1 MKNLLRFSLLA
12 LLMTVFNSAWADDVT
27 VSMSSFSAISGNVDG
42 DSNISYEAAKGN
54 ASTAPAVNNGQIRVY
69 QNGGTFTVSAN
80 NGATIKSV
88 TLGSAMK
95 TSVTCSVDGGS
106 AGEAQSISA
115 NGTLTVGDLNCSS
128 ILFTCVGTTTSTR
141 LYVNSLSVTYTPPT
155 TQTVATPTFS
165 PEGGEYTAAQSVTIS
180 CATDGASI
188 YYTTDGSTPTNASTQ
203 YTEPITVSGSTTI
216 KAIAYVGD
224 DASSVASADY
234 TIITPIPGYTI
245 NFESEASAY
254 VDWEFTNMLSN
265 QSGNI
270 TAHGGSCYGTTGGK
284 YTASITTTDI
294 IATPQS
300 LTCYVSKLTGN
311 TTASTWKI
319 QVSDDGSTW
328 TEVAKQS
335 AIDMSAGEWK
345 EFTAN
350 LSSYTNVY
358 VGIFYEGTN
367 AVRAIDDLTLDT
379 TGPAV
384 ATPTFSPEGG
394 EYEEAQTVTI
404 SCDTEDAT
412 IYYTLD
418 GSEPTTESWV
428 YSEPISI
435 EETTTVKAIA
445 YKGDDASSVASVT
458 YYIITPIP
466 ATTYVKVTNANQ
478 LVAGNEYILVTDN
491 GKAMG
496 SQNNNYRNYVNVTLS
511 DDKVTITNEAVAV
524 MTLGGSTGAWTFNT
538 SEGYLS
544 YTSGNSVSVAT
555 ETSDATNWIITND
568 FELESAYAEGRYLQ
582 YNSGSPRF
590 ACYTNTQAPAYLYVK
605 EGSPVGKTPVAS
617 SCTITPTEVAVGTS
631 GSFDAAIEANFN
643 GLDLTDWSSDNPE
656 VLSVSGSYYEAHQV
670 GTVTVTFN
678 CKPLDYVEGSEN
690 YEAVAFTQTVT
701 VYDPNAKGTLNNPY
715 TVEEALAL
723 TELPTNDVYVT
734 GIISKID
741 NVNTSNGDATYWIS
755 DDGTTANQMKVYRGK
770 YLDGADF
777 TAEDQIAVGDGV
789 KICGKLSVYQ
799 GANQFGS
806 DNSKIVE
813 LSHKIPVASNC
824 TITPTEIAVGTSGSF
839 DAAFEANF
847 NGLDLTDWSSDNPE
861 VLSVNASYY
870 EAHQVGTVTVTFN
883 CKPMEGVEG
892 WENYAPVAFTQ
903 TVTVYDPNAPTEVT
917 ATFDAT
923 IDLAETGSTAGE
935 WSITK
940 DGLTISADGGVG
952 GNGTDY
958 RIYKNTTFTV
968 SCTVGKI
975 TKIEFS
981 ADSSNPVSGFG
992 EVEGLVGNTW
1002 TGNAKSVSFTASNKQ
1017 VRLTLVNIT
1026 YEPAFILSDLLN
1038 EKTPYTN
1045 DEDKQVPMVIYKREF
1060 SSKTA
1065 GHRQCWFVP
1074 FDYTITDEDI
1084 ERCTFYRIH
1093 MFSAPANQEGVVQDE
1108 NKVVMNIVEVESG
1121 YTLSANKPYI
1131 IKPKTAG
1138 VYEFVAENAKLKA
1151 RDTGSLKY
1159 TSTSTNRYD
1168 FYGVYNSYSADAAKQ
1183 WFSLNTNGNLL
1194 WNAAG
1199 QSLGAYR
1206 WYITSTY
1213 TGDDYANIVFVI
1225 DEDSEGDETTA
1236 IEQLFNNPNAEIEGL
1251 YTVDG
1256 IKLYKPAKGLNIVKY
1271 TDGRTKKVYIK

>member
-27 VSMSSFSAISGNVDG
+27 VSMSSFSAISGNVND
-42 DSNISYEAAKGN
+42 DPNISYAAAKGN
-54 ASTAPAVNNGQIRVY
+54 AGTAPAVNNGEIRVY
-69 QNGGTFTVSAN
+69 QNGGLFTVSAN
-80 NGATIKSV
+80 NGAKIKSV
-88 TLGSAMK
+88 TLGSSMA

-106 AGEAQSISA
+106 AGEAQSIVA
-115 NGTLTVGDLNCSS
+115 NGSLTVDNLNCSS
-128 ILFTCVGTTTSTR
+128 ILFTCVGTDKSHR
-141 LYVNSLSVTYTPPT
+141 LYVNYLSVTYAPPT

-165 PEGGEYTAAQSVTIS
+165 PEGGEFTTAQSVAIS
-180 CATDGASI
+180 CATDGATV
-188 YYTTDGSTPTNASTQ
+188 YYTLNGNEPTTNSIVYSA
-203 YTEPITVSGSTTI
+203 PISIEETTTV
-216 KAIAYVGD
+216 KAIAVKEGMNN
-224 DASSVASADY
+224 SSVASATY

-245 NFESEASAY
+245 NFESDASAY

-335 AIDMSAGEWK
+335 ATGMSAGEWK

-418 GSEPTTESWV
+418 GSEPTTESSV
-428 YSEPISI
+428 YSAPISI

-445 YKGDDASSVASVT
+445 YVGTDASSVAEAIYT
-458 YYIITPIP
+458 II
-466 ATTYVKVTNANQ
+466 
-478 LVAGNEYILVTDN
+478 
-491 GKAMG
+491 
-496 SQNNNYRNYVNVTLS
+496 
-511 DDKVTITNEAVAV
+511 
-524 MTLGGSTGAWTFNT
+524 
-538 SEGYLS
+538 
-544 YTSGNSVSVAT
+544 
-555 ETSDATNWIITND
+555 
-568 FELESAYAEGRYLQ
+568 
-582 YNSGSPRF
+582 
-590 ACYTNTQAPAYLYVK
+590 
-605 EGSPVGKTPVAS
+605 
-617 SCTITPTEVAVGTS
+617 
-631 GSFDAAIEANFN
+631 
-643 GLDLTDWSSDNPE
+643 
-656 VLSVSGSYYEAHQV
+656 
-670 GTVTVTFN
+670 
-678 CKPLDYVEGSEN
+678 
-690 YEAVAFTQTVT
+690 
-701 VYDPNAKGTLNNPY
+701 DPNAPGTENNPY
-715 TVEEALAL
+715 TVAQARAAIDAGTGVTGVFATGIVSEIVTPYNSQFGNITYNISADGTTTSEQLQAYRGKSYNGANFTSEDDIQVGDAVVIYGNLTMFGDTYEFAQNNQLVQLTRPEKVCTITTEL
-723 TELPTNDVYVT
+723 TELEVGVP
-734 GIISKID
+734 IR
-741 NVNTSNGDATYWIS
+741 WE
-755 DDGTTANQMKVYRGK
+755 
-770 YLDGADF
+770 DF
-777 TAEDQIAVGDGV
+777 TITYAEGV
-789 KICGKLSVYQ
+789 DEDDVDVDYEASSNFFNDLEQGLVPTEEGTATITFTFTYNGEGNYSDVEKTFTFNVVDNRLDPEFAFTPNTITIVQGEDFEKPVLSSADDEYFFDS
-799 GANQFGS
+799 GLATIGS
-806 DNSKIVE
+806 DN
-813 LSHKIPVASNC
+813 PNVAYW
-824 TITPTEIAVGTSGSF
+824 
-839 DAAFEANF
+839 DAE
-847 NGLDLTDWSSDNPE
+847 NGLQLGEELGTAVITVTYNGSEDSHLDGDYKSG
-861 VLSVNASYY
+861 
-870 EAHQVGTVTVTFN
+870 EATLTVTVVD
-883 CKPMEGVEG
+883 EL
-892 WENYAPVAFTQ
+892 
-903 TVTVYDPNAPTEVT
+903 PTEVT

-1045 DEDKQVPMVIYKREF
+1045 NEDKQVPMVIYKREF
-1060 SSKTA
+1060 SSRTA

-1074 FDYTITDEDI
+1074 FNYTITDEDI
-1084 ERCTFYRIH
+1084 ERCTFYRIL

-1108 NKVVMNIVEVESG
+1108 NKVVMNIVEVSSG
-1121 YTLSANKPYI
+1121 YTLNANKPYI

-1138 VYEFVAENAKLKA
+1138 VYEFVAENATLKA
-1151 RDTGSLKY
+1151 KDTGSLKY

-1168 FYGVYNSYSADAAKQ
+1168 FYGVYDSYSADAAKQ